1 MSEPNNIPT
10 DKSLNDKILSEIL
23 KNGRYGY
30 CLYKPEMNKFTMP
43 QPTLRMLGINET
55 GKQIEFDI
63 FKKSIFNKDD
73 QKSLEEGI
81 SQLIKKDQSF
91 IIDFKTII
99 ESNGLRSAKVF
110 NLKFSKITENELLGI
125 FTDITDQRKAEKE
138 IKRFRSIL
146 SKEENFKTV
155 FLKNLSHE
163 IRTPMNAILGFSEL
177 LGLPDISPETVKNY
191 TSIIRDKGQYLL
203 GFMDDVIEL
212 SKFES
217 DNIAFNKSEF
227 ELIPLLNE
235 LFDEFDKR
243 RIERGK
249 DSIKLML
256 KIPKGME
263 NLKIYTDPGRLQQ
276 ILGNLLSN
284 ALKFTE
290 KGTVEFGFLETARN
304 YKFYVKDTG
313 IGLSE
318 EDQKKIFRRFEV
330 LEDTRV
336 KRLGGTGLSLTIAKR
351 IVEKLGGKIKVSSH
365 LGQGSRF
372 QLNIPV
378 ESPGKNIH
386 KDKPENN
393 KENNILS
400 GLKWADKVILIAESE
415 ELNYRFLEAVL
426 QSTGAKI
433 LRAANGK
440 EAIELCRNIA
450 QIDLV
455 VMEQKMTLP
464 DGTDAV
470 EILKKEKSDL
480 TIIAQTVYSGKSES
494 FEIENKGFDDYIT
507 KPIDISALLVK
518 IDNLL

>member
-1 MSEPNNIPT
+1 
-10 DKSLNDKILSEIL
+10 
-23 KNGRYGY
+23 
-30 CLYKPEMNKFTMP
+30 MNYW
-43 QPTLRMLGINET
+43 
-55 GKQIEFDI
+55 EF
-63 FKKSIFNKDD
+63 
-73 QKSLEEGI
+73 
-81 SQLIKKDQSF
+81 
-91 IIDFKTII
+91 
-99 ESNGLRSAKVF
+99 
-110 NLKFSKITENELLGI
+110 

-318 EDQKKIFRRFEV
+318 EDQKKNI
-330 LEDTRV
+330 
-336 KRLGGTGLSLTIAKR
+336 
-351 IVEKLGGKIKVSSH
+351 SS
-365 LGQGSRF
+365 
-372 QLNIPV
+372 I
-378 ESPGKNIH
+378 
-386 KDKPENN
+386 
-393 KENNILS
+393 
-400 GLKWADKVILIAESE
+400 
-415 ELNYRFLEAVL
+415 
-426 QSTGAKI
+426 
-433 LRAANGK
+433 
-440 EAIELCRNIA
+440 
-450 QIDLV
+450 
-455 VMEQKMTLP
+455 
-464 DGTDAV
+464 
-470 EILKKEKSDL
+470 
-480 TIIAQTVYSGKSES
+480 
-494 FEIENKGFDDYIT
+494 
-507 KPIDISALLVK
+507 
-518 IDNLL
+518 